1 MSFTVTIL
9 GSASAKPTPGRHPSA
24 QVVNL
29 HEQHYLVDAGEG
41 TQQQLFRYGINP
53 LRLRAVFLSHL
64 HGDHCFG
71 LFPLLSTLGLY
82 GRRTPLPV
90 YAPAP
95 FGEILACHLRYFD
108 SELPY
113 AVEWHEVDTTCHRP
127 LLENR
132 SLEVWSIPLRH
143 RVPTCG
149 YLFREKEPPL
159 NVDKFKITKYG
170 LSIAQITAA
179 KRGEAVRLDSGE
191 TLPNEELT
199 YRPYKARSYA
209 YLSDTAFSAK
219 AAGLAAGVDLGVLYG
234 ELTTL
239 LGGAYINNFSRF
251 GKLYQTYIQAAPEY
265 RLDKRSLDNYYVASS
280 SGESVPVSS
289 FVEVVD
295 TVGVEYVSQF
305 NLYRSISLTVTPA
318 ARASTTTVMQ
328 EITRTAGEVLP
339 DDIGTAWSGT
349 SYQEAN
355 ASKTGGL
362 VYLLALVFVFL
373 ALAALYESWGLP
385 LAILMSVPVA
395 VLGAVLFVGGTHL
408 MNSLYV
414 NDIYMQISLVMLIGL
429 AAKNAILVVE
439 YADRLFRE
447 QGVSLMDAAI
457 GAAKLRVRPIIMTAF
472 AFILGVMPL
481 VFASGVYATARNIM
495 GVALVGGM
503 LFATLLGIFVYPA
516 LYYFV
521 GRIGNFERRRERK
534 KQEEKL

>member
-113 AVEWHEVDTTCHRP
+113 DVEWHEVDTTCHRP

-191 TLPNEELT
+191 TLHNEELT

-219 AAGLAAGVDLGVLYG
+219 AA
-234 ELTTL
+234 
-239 LGGAYINNFSRF
+239 
-251 GKLYQTYIQAAPEY
+251 
-265 RLDKRSLDNYYVASS
+265 
-280 SGESVPVSS
+280 
-289 FVEVVD
+289 
-295 TVGVEYVSQF
+295 
-305 NLYRSISLTVTPA
+305 
-318 ARASTTTVMQ
+318 
-328 EITRTAGEVLP
+328 
-339 DDIGTAWSGT
+339 
-349 SYQEAN
+349 
-355 ASKTGGL
+355 
-362 VYLLALVFVFL
+362 
-373 ALAALYESWGLP
+373 
-385 LAILMSVPVA
+385 
-395 VLGAVLFVGGTHL
+395 
-408 MNSLYV
+408 
-414 NDIYMQISLVMLIGL
+414 
-429 AAKNAILVVE
+429 
-439 YADRLFRE
+439 
-447 QGVSLMDAAI
+447 
-457 GAAKLRVRPIIMTAF
+457 
-472 AFILGVMPL
+472 
-481 VFASGVYATARNIM
+481 
-495 GVALVGGM
+495 
-503 LFATLLGIFVYPA
+503 
-516 LYYFV
+516 
-521 GRIGNFERRRERK
+521 
-534 KQEEKL
+534 

>member
-113 AVEWHEVDTTCHRP
+113 DVEWHEVDTTCHRP

-191 TLPNEELT
+191 TLHNEELT
-199 YRPYKARSYA
+199 YRPYAPRSYA
-209 YLSDTAFSAK
+209 YLSDTNYSAK
-219 AAGLAAGVDLGVLYG
+219 AAGLCRGVDLMYH
-234 ELTTL
+234 E
-239 LGGAYINNFSRF
+239 A
-251 GKLYQTYIQAAPEY
+251 TYAAAEQ
-265 RLDKRSLDNYYVASS
+265 RS
-280 SGESVPVSS
+280 
-289 FVEVVD
+289 
-295 TVGVEYVSQF
+295 
-305 NLYRSISLTVTPA
+305 
-318 ARASTTTVMQ
+318 ARDRGHSTTTD
-328 EITRTAGEVLP
+328 A
-339 DDIGTAWSGT
+339 A
-349 SYQEAN
+349 
-355 ASKTGGL
+355 K
-362 VYLLALVFVFL
+362 
-373 ALAALYESWGLP
+373 AALK
-385 LAILMSVPVA
+385 A
-395 VLGAVLFVGGTHL
+395 GARR
-408 MNSLYV
+408 
-414 NDIYMQISLVMLIGL
+414 LVIGHYSSRY
-429 AAKNAILVVE
+429 KDE
-439 YADRLFRE
+439 
-447 QGVSLMDAAI
+447 
-457 GAAKLRVRPIIMTAF
+457 T
-472 AFILGVMPL
+472 PL
-481 VFASGVYATARNIM
+481 VEEART
-495 GVALVGGM
+495 
-503 LFATLLGIFVYPA
+503 LFAESYPA
-516 LYYFV
+516 TEGTTYT
-521 GRIGNFERRRERK
+521 IE
-534 KQEEKL
+534 KQR

>member
-113 AVEWHEVDTTCHRP
+113 DVEWHEVDTTCHRP

-191 TLPNEELT
+191 TLHNEELT

-289 FVEVVD
+289 FVEVV
-295 TVGVEYVSQF
+295 SSM
-305 NLYRSISLTVTPA
+305 R
-318 ARASTTTVMQ
+318 
-328 EITRTAGEVLP
+328 
-339 DDIGTAWSGT
+339 
-349 SYQEAN
+349 
-355 ASKTGGL
+355 
-362 VYLLALVFVFL
+362 
-373 ALAALYESWGLP
+373 
-385 LAILMSVPVA
+385 
-395 VLGAVLFVGGTHL
+395 
-408 MNSLYV
+408 
-414 NDIYMQISLVMLIGL
+414 
-429 AAKNAILVVE
+429 
-439 YADRLFRE
+439 
-447 QGVSLMDAAI
+447 
-457 GAAKLRVRPIIMTAF
+457 
-472 AFILGVMPL
+472 
-481 VFASGVYATARNIM
+481 
-495 GVALVGGM
+495 
-503 LFATLLGIFVYPA
+503 
-516 LYYFV
+516 
-521 GRIGNFERRRERK
+521 
-534 KQEEKL
+534 

>member
-179 KRGEAVRLDSGE
+179 KRGEEIRLATGE
-191 TLPNEELT
+191 VIPNAELT
-199 YRPYKARSYA
+199 YRPYAPRSYA
-209 YLSDTAFSAK
+209 YLSDTNYSAK
-219 AAGLAAGVDLGVLYG
+219 AAGLCRGVDLMYH
-234 ELTTL
+234 E
-239 LGGAYINNFSRF
+239 A
-251 GKLYQTYIQAAPEY
+251 TYAAAEQ
-265 RLDKRSLDNYYVASS
+265 RS
-280 SGESVPVSS
+280 
-289 FVEVVD
+289 
-295 TVGVEYVSQF
+295 
-305 NLYRSISLTVTPA
+305 
-318 ARASTTTVMQ
+318 ARDRGHSTTTD
-328 EITRTAGEVLP
+328 A
-339 DDIGTAWSGT
+339 A
-349 SYQEAN
+349 
-355 ASKTGGL
+355 K
-362 VYLLALVFVFL
+362 
-373 ALAALYESWGLP
+373 AALKAGARRLVIGHYSSRYKDESQLVEE
-385 LAILMSVPVA
+385 ARA
-395 VLGAVLFVGGTHL
+395 LFPE
-408 MNSLYV
+408 S
-414 NDIYMQISLVMLIGL
+414 
-429 AAKNAILVVE
+429 
-439 YADRLFRE
+439 
-447 QGVSLMDAAI
+447 
-457 GAAKLRVRPIIMTAF
+457 
-472 AFILGVMPL
+472 
-481 VFASGVYATARNIM
+481 
-495 GVALVGGM
+495 
-503 LFATLLGIFVYPA
+503 YPA
-516 LYYFV
+516 TEGTTYS
-521 GRIGNFERRRERK
+521 IEKER
-534 KQEEKL
+534 

>member
-113 AVEWHEVDTTCHRP
+113 AVEWHRGRYDLVIGL

-143 RVPTCG
+143 RVPTCR
-149 YLFREKEPPL
+149 LPLPREGAAAERRQIQNHEIRPL
-159 NVDKFKITKYG
+159 DRADHRRQTGRSRYGSIT
-170 LSIAQITAA
+170 
-179 KRGEAVRLDSGE
+179 GE

-219 AAGLAAGVDLGVLYG
+219 AAGLAADVDLLYHEATYAAAERKIARERG
-234 ELTTL
+234 HSTT
-239 LGGAYINNFSRF
+239 A
-251 GKLYQTYIQAAPEY
+251 E
-265 RLDKRSLDNYYVASS
+265 
-280 SGESVPVSS
+280 
-289 FVEVVD
+289 
-295 TVGVEYVSQF
+295 
-305 NLYRSISLTVTPA
+305 A
-318 ARASTTTVMQ
+318 ARAAL
-328 EITRTAGEVLP
+328 RARGP
-339 DDIGTAWSGT
+339 DGS
-349 SYQEAN
+349 
-355 ASKTGGL
+355 
-362 VYLLALVFVFL
+362 
-373 ALAALYESWGLP
+373 
-385 LAILMSVPVA
+385 
-395 VLGAVLFVGGTHL
+395 
-408 MNSLYV
+408 
-414 NDIYMQISLVMLIGL
+414 
-429 AAKNAILVVE
+429 
-439 YADRLFRE
+439 
-447 QGVSLMDAAI
+447 
-457 GAAKLRVRPIIMTAF
+457 
-472 AFILGVMPL
+472 
-481 VFASGVYATARNIM
+481 
-495 GVALVGGM
+495 
-503 LFATLLGIFVYPA
+503 
-516 LYYFV
+516 
-521 GRIGNFERRRERK
+521 
-534 KQEEKL
+534 